1 MQTQPIQNMTEDANI
16 IITTVS
22 THFDVDI
29 DLMKSPSR
37 IHETALARQ
46 TAMNLLK
53 TKLPLSL
60 KKVSL
65 LFNKRDHTTVI
76 HSMHVIEDYLFTDPK
91 YRQRYHD
98 IEIDLRV
105 NHGIN

>member
-60 KKVSL
+60 
-65 LFNKRDHTTVI
+65 NKIGQYFGNRDHSTVLS
-76 HSMHVIEDYLFTDPK
+76 SMRAVEKSMYTDPK
-91 YRQRYHD
+91 YRNLYHN
-98 IEIDLRV
+98 IEQDLRL